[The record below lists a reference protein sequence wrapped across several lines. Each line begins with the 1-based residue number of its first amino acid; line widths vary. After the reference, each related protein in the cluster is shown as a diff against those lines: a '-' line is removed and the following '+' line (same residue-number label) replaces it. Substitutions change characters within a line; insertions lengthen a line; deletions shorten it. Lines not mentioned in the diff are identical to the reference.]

1 MIFSS
6 ELQRRL
12 RLTVRI
18 DLTINPSRY
27 SQTKLK
33 RNGAIAFTGKIL
45 YTFYAVPI
53 PHCKFYLTI
62 IVDDA
67 KSQQLQLSQLEKALC
82 DRELHCIRTDLASKR
97 NFILCGRCYLV
108 YIFHPKKQK
117 HSCPKSQFVSSAMC
131 IHTWCHS
138 ILYNS
143 YVIRTF
149 QKKKMTY
156 IVNNR
161 HLTTLTNCI
170 DKDISNTENTYYAEF
185 IDIDLVLQTFIFLFI
200 RSVNF

>member
-1 MIFSS
+1 MAPLHSRARYYTHFMRSLFFAANFIWPS
-6 ELQRRL
+6 L
-12 RLTVRI
+12 LTM
-18 DLTINPSRY
+18 PSR
-27 SQTKLK
+27 SNCSLASW
-33 RNGAIAFTGKIL
+33 RR
-45 YTFYAVPI
+45 
-53 PHCKFYLTI
+53 H
-62 IVDDA
+62 
-67 KSQQLQLSQLEKALC
+67 C

-185 IDIDLVLQTFIFLFI
+185 IDIDLVL
-200 RSVNF
+200 